1 MAYKVNSKEDFRMEK
16 LKGKDLIN
24 VGIYSAIYFV
34 IMMIVAMLGVV
45 PVLYPTLV
53 VFVPL
58 IGGIPFMLFLT
69 KVKKFGMIWIM
80 SILMGILMVVCGMG
94 YYALIVGVVT
104 GLLAEFV
111 FKSGKYNNTGKAI
124 LTCGV
129 FGLWV
134 WGNYLQLFIDREAF
148 FSSPT
153 RQGLGEDFIN
163 TINTLL
169 PAWMCPVMLVICLV
183 CGILGGLLGK
193 KLLKKHFSKAGIV

>member
-193 KLLKKHFSKAGIV
+193 KLLKKHFSKEGIV